1 MLTSKGRAL
10 VTKIQDWLIELYV
23 QQKEAKRTEDP
34 SRTHELHVETDKA
47 TAQREEFRRWSTLG
61 ST

>member
-1 MLTSKGRAL
+1 MLTSEGRAL
-10 VTKIQDWLIELYV
+10 VTKIQDRLIELYV

-34 SRTHELHVETDKA
+34 SRAHELHVETDKA
-47 TAQREEFRRWSTLG
+47 TAQREEIRRWSILR

>member
-1 MLTSKGRAL
+1 MLTSEGRAL
-10 VTKIQDWLIELYV
+10 VTKIQDR

-34 SRTHELHVETDKA
+34 SRAHELRVETDKA
-47 TAQREEFRRWSTLG
+47 TAQIRRWSTLG

>member
-47 TAQREEFRRWSTLG
+47 TAQREEIRR
-61 ST
+61 